1 MRTTTIKTA
10 GSSIKTAGSSIKPAT
25 WTRRAAC
32 TAGPGVRVGIVGAG
46 LAGLA
51 TCYELLRGLDQQ
63 QQQQQQEAG
72 RVEIQVMDRHGI
84 AAG

>member
-1 MRTTTIKTA
+1 MIMRTTTIKTA
-10 GSSIKTAGSSIKPAT
+10 GSSIKTAT

-63 QQQQQQEAG
+63 QQQQQQAG